1 MPKIAKKDRYFSLP
15 GYFLTLA
22 DRKFSGRTQER
33 LIQQIIAHTT
43 HGPCVGLE
51 ISDWTPAISFPK
63 WAKLLA
69 CSESSV
75 KAIIADAIK
84 RGLIEEIDC
93 GREGSKYRTSG
104 EMWKAAPDYEPLI
117 AKPKPAEPEAEA
129 EQDGSDATQALPPG
143 PRRSVAPGK
152 RASFRFD
159 QPASKL
165 EYVNEVPVPLDVITT
180 LKNGVV
186 NLLVS
191 APEHIHN
198 ALKTLGL
205 GKADRDSTLTPSGA
219 GGSTKT
225 PKDGYSALSPSW
237 APEERRELWQIWAKK
252 PEVQGIVN
260 ADVWSRVCA
269 ELGKTPDKFV
279 DSYFED
285 KLREKRLA
293 GYPVKR
299 MLLVHWAAEA
309 HADWDKFSSAE
320 VAESAAPSADDI
332 EAAEIS
338 YLAHLITCAEEFGD
352 ESPDLKTASPERLRA
367 ARKLAA
373 ERRERRDAVTV

>member
-1 MPKIAKKDRYFSLP
+1 MPKVAKKDRYFSLP

-33 LIQQIIAHTT
+33 LIQQIVAHTT

-51 ISDWTPAISFPK
+51 ISDWTPAFSFPK
-63 WAKLLA
+63 WAKLLG

-75 KAIIADAIK
+75 KQIIADALD

-104 EMWKAAPDYEPLI
+104 EMWKAAPDYEPSW
-117 AKPKPAEPEAEA
+117 APKPKPAEPVAEA

-152 RASFRFD
+152 RTSFRFE

-165 EYVNEVPVPLDVITT
+165 EYINDVPVPLDVIQTF
-180 LKNGVV
+180 KNGVI

-191 APEHIHN
+191 APDHIQN

-205 GKADRDSTLTPSGA
+205 GKEDRDSALTPSGPA
-219 GGSTKT
+219 NSTKKA
-225 PKDGYSALSPSW
+225 KDGYSALTPSW
-237 APEERRELWQIWAKK
+237 EPEERRELWQIWAKK
-252 PEVQGIVN
+252 PEIQGIVD
-260 ADVWSRVCA
+260 AHVWTRVCA
-269 ELGKTPDKFV
+269 ELRNTPDKFA
-279 DSYFED
+279 DSYFQC
-285 KLREKRLA
+285 KLREKNVTR
-293 GYPVKR
+293 YPVKP
-299 MLLVHWAAEA
+299 MLLVSWANEA
-309 HADWDKFSSAE
+309 RDDWDKVPSE
-320 VAESAAPSADDI
+320 VMEAAAPTADDV
-332 EAAEIS
+332 EAAELS
-338 YLAHLITCAEEFGD
+338 YLAHLIICAEEFGD
-352 ESPDLKTASPERLRA
+352 VSPDLKKASPERLKA

-373 ERRERRDAVTV
+373 ERSNAVTV

>member
-1 MPKIAKKDRYFSLP
+1 MSKIAKKDRYFSLP

-51 ISDWTPAISFPK
+51 ISEWTPAISFPK
-63 WAKLLA
+63 WAKLLG
-69 CSESSV
+69 CSESNV
-75 KAIIADAIK
+75 KQIIADAIT

-205 GKADRDSTLTPSGA
+205 GKVDGDSALPPSGA
-219 GGSTKT
+219 VTSTKT
-225 PKDGYSALSPSW
+225 PRDGYSALSPSL
-237 APEERRELWQIWAKK
+237 PEERPELYQKWVKDQRVMGHLSLAL
-252 PEVQGIVN
+252 
-260 ADVWSRVCA
+260 WSKVCA
-269 ELGKTPDKFV
+269 ELGATSDKFA
-279 DSYFED
+279 DDWFEEATYQ
-285 KLREKRLA
+285 KTKI
-293 GYPVKR
+293 GYPVKVG
-299 MLLVHWAAEA
+299 LFVHFAHEA
-309 HADWDKFSSAE
+309 HGDWVKKMGSGGEEEPARTTRRYKSAKE
-320 VAESAAPSADDI
+320 LAFE
-332 EAAEIS
+332 EAM
-338 YLAHLITCAEEFGD
+338 
-352 ESPDLKTASPERLRA
+352 
-367 ARKLAA
+367 
-373 ERRERRDAVTV
+373 